1 MNILEKLNTYIQEFD
16 SLIENEDK
24 YEKIFKKKLKEWGV
38 DKASELSNKDK
49 KKFFDEI
56 EKEWKGK

>member
-24 YEKIFKKKLKEWGV
+24 YEKIFKKKLKE
-38 DKASELSNKDK
+38 
-49 KKFFDEI
+49 
-56 EKEWKGK
+56 